1 MAEKL
6 TPAKVEEAVKHYE
19 NIQSGKTPILKTD
32 KEKTTE
38 HITDLHRH
46 LKKKDNKTFP
56 LIPPTDP
63 RLLMKIAEFSDD
75 MLKQFLTLP
84 SSICGWPPITNIR
97 NGKPT

>member
-38 HITDLHRH
+38 HITDLHKH

-56 LIPPTDP
+56 LMIIKYEDLVFDTE
-63 RLLMKIAEFSDD
+63 KIFIKILEFIH
-75 MLKQFLTLP
+75 KLTRSKFVRP
-84 SSICGWPPITNIR
+84 
-97 NGKPT
+97 

>member
-63 RLLMKIAEFSDD
+63 RLLMRIAEFSDD
-75 MLKQFLTLP
+75 MLKEFEMKD
-84 SSICGWPPITNIR
+84 R
-97 NGKPT
+97 